1 MLEVTYS
8 TLLTLRTPDILTFDR
23 LAVPN
28 TCKLHVDT
36 PLVLLIVVETMDT
49 VESPDK
55 LLKVDEYMLPVLLK
69 VVEEIDA
76 VESPDELLKVDEY
89 ILPVL
94 L

>member
-36 PLVLLIVVETMDT
+36 PLVLLIVVETT
-49 VESPDK
+49 FGIFRAEIVED
-55 LLKVDEYMLPVLLK
+55 DM
-69 VVEEIDA
+69 
-76 VESPDELLKVDEY
+76 
-89 ILPVL
+89 
-94 L
+94 